1 MNPVDEYVNE
11 KITELKKMQYEELVY
26 GKVINLYVE
35 GHITYD
41 IALETVG
48 DKDILDRLIASRTE
62 KEAII
67 QKSLKKNSMKTI
79 QQVLQELPT
88 KEIKRVFFH
97 RYPFNLMEV
106 KEQDNITIREYK
118 KKCTHRFLSFL
129 NTLRKLEVK
138 RNPGETGILYL
149 RKNAEDY
156 YDSDGYLELV
166 YAEELLRAKEFEE
179 VSSYAYE
186 FSAWEEAVGFFVAD
200 NKLTQDN
207 LIDVAVQFLYEV
219 SFLGYV
225 KKDVDKKRAEFYQS
239 LEESDKQMKKSSA
252 RPYTYD
258 EFHTAMRDEL
268 GLPTEEIYPEEQEL
282 RSEIIGAQSAYAE
295 YCRKVELERIRQQ
308 LTQDRKEE
316 A

>member
-1 MNPVDEYVNE
+1 
-11 KITELKKMQYEELVY
+11 
-26 GKVINLYVE
+26 
-35 GHITYD
+35 
-41 IALETVG
+41 
-48 DKDILDRLIASRTE
+48 
-62 KEAII
+62 
-67 QKSLKKNSMKTI
+67 MKTI

-88 KEIKRVFFH
+88 KEIKKVFFH
-97 RYPFNLMEV
+97 RYPVNLMEV
-106 KEQDNITIREYK
+106 KGWEGFTIKEYN
-118 KKCTHRFLSFL
+118 KKCAKNFLSFL

-149 RKNAEDY
+149 RKTEDG
-156 YDSDGYLELV
+156 SEKTGRYLELI
-166 YAEELLRAKEFEE
+166 YAEELLRAKNPEE

-186 FSAWEEAVGFFVAD
+186 FSKWEEAVGFFVAD

-207 LIDVAVQFLYEV
+207 LVDVAVQFLYEV

-268 GLPTEEIYPEEQEL
+268 GLPMEEIYPEEQKL
-282 RSEIIGAQSAYAE
+282 RSEIIGAQNAYAE
-295 YCRKVELERIRQQ
+295 YCRKVELERIKQY
-308 LTQDRKEE
+308 LLQDRKENE
-316 A
+316 